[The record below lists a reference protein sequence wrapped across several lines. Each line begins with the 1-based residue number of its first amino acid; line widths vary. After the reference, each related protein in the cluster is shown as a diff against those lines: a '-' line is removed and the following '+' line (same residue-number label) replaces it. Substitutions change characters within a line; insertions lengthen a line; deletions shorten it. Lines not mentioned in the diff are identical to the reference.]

1 MLNKF
6 GRRYVSKIFHPITK
20 VLIDRISPNG
30 LTITG
35 FIFSLLSAIFFS
47 QGRFIPA
54 SILVIISGLFDIFDG
69 ELAKT
74 SGKITT
80 FGGFLDSVMDRY
92 SDTSILIGIIFFY
105 AKEGD
110 IQYIIVT
117 SITLVGFVMVS
128 YTKARA
134 ESSIESC
141 SVGLMERAMRMIVL
155 AIGGFLNLLNIA
167 LWILAI
173 STHITACHRIFY
185 TWKVTREAKNPKK
198 EE

>member
-6 GRRYVSKIFHPITK
+6 GRRYVSKVLRPITN

-30 LTITG
+30 LTIIG
-35 FIFSLLSAIFFS
+35 FIFALLSAIFFS
-47 QGRFIPA
+47 QGKFISA

-74 SGKITT
+74 SGRITT

-105 AKEGD
+105 AKGGD
-110 IQYIIVT
+110 IRYVIVT
-117 SITLVGFVMVS
+117 SIALVGFVMVS
-128 YTKARA
+128 YTRARA
-134 ESSIESC
+134 ESLIKNC
-141 SVGLMERAMRMIVL
+141 SVGLMERATRMIVL

-167 LWILAI
+167 LWILAV

-185 TWKVTREAKNPKK
+185 TWKATK
-198 EE
+198 